1 MRNPP
6 TDTETQESNY
16 DILVSGA
23 RAETNW
29 NALAERLANAALTSL
44 AQRGIAPSR
53 GELSVL
59 LVDDQEIQ
67 DYNRLYRGKDVPT
80 DVLSFSQLE
89 GDGENPSLLPPG
101 YPLPIG
107 DIVISIP
114 RMREQAAEY
123 GHGEDR
129 EFGFLLIHGLLHL
142 LGFDHQNEADL
153 RTMQEITEELLA
165 SAGLSRD
172 AVDA

>member
-1 MRNPP
+1 MRKPP
-6 TDTETQESNY
+6 ANGETEESAY
-16 DILVSGA
+16 LILVSGA
-23 RAETNW
+23 RAEAGW
-29 NALAERLANAALTSL
+29 NELAERLALAALTSL

-59 LVDDQEIQ
+59 LVDDREIQ
-67 DYNRLYRGKDVPT
+67 DYNRLYRGKDAPT

-89 GDGENPSLLPPG
+89 GDGEDLTLLPPDF
-101 YPLPIG
+101 PLPIG

-129 EFGFLLIHGLLHL
+129 EFGFLLVHGLLHL

-153 RTMQEITEELLA
+153 RTMQEMTEELLA
-165 SAGLSRD
+165 SAGLRRD
-172 AVDA
+172 ALDA

>member
-1 MRNPP
+1 M
-6 TDTETQESNY
+6 TKTADSEAQDTAFVV
-16 DILVSGA
+16 LVSGA
-23 RAETNW
+23 LAEAEW
-29 NALAERLANAALTSL
+29 NGLAERLAIAALTSL

-59 LVDDQEIQ
+59 LVDDEEIQ
-67 DYNRLYRGKDVPT
+67 DYNRRYRGKDTPT

-89 GDGENPSLLPPG
+89 GDGPDLTLLPPG
-101 YPLPIG
+101 FPLPIG

-114 RMREQAAEY
+114 RVREQAAEF
-123 GHGEDR
+123 GHGENR

-142 LGFDHQNEADL
+142 LGFDHENEADAY
-153 RTMQEITEELLA
+153 TMREMTEDLLV

>member
-1 MRNPP
+1 MRKTPA
-6 TDTETQESNY
+6 DAEIQESAY
-16 DILVSGA
+16 SILVSGA
-23 RAETNW
+23 WAEAGW
-29 NALAERLANAALTSL
+29 NELAERLAGAALTSL
-44 AQRGIAPSR
+44 AQGGIAPSR

-59 LVDDQEIQ
+59 LVDDHEIQ
-67 DYNRLYRGKDVPT
+67 EYNRLYRNKDAPT

-89 GDGENPSLLPPG
+89 GDGEDLTLLPPDF
-101 YPLPIG
+101 PLLIG

-129 EFGFLLIHGLLHL
+129 EFGFLLVHGLLHL
-142 LGFDHQNEADL
+142 LGFDHQNEPDL
-153 RTMQEITEELLA
+153 RAMQELTEKLLA
-165 SAGLSRD
+165 SAGLRRD